1 MTTEQPVYLRTR
13 QILKL
18 LGIGRT
24 AWHNWVK
31 QGIAPAGIRLSPRVF
46 VWEKEAIENFLK
58 AAPRAG
64 KKQTATSQE
73 DEA

>member
-1 MTTEQPVYLRTR
+1 MMTDQPVYLRTR

-31 QGIAPAGIRLSPRVF
+31 QGKAPAGLRLSSRVF
-46 VWEKEAIENFLK
+46 VWEKKVIDAFLK
-58 AAPRAG
+58 AAPKVGA
-64 KKQTATSQE
+64 AE
-73 DEA
+73 

>member
-1 MTTEQPVYLRTR
+1 MSDQPVYLRTK

-31 QGIAPAGIRLSPRVF
+31 QGKAPAGIRLSPRVF
-46 VWEKEAIENFLK
+46 VWKKEDIEAFLK
-58 AAPRAG
+58 DSPKVG
-64 KKQTATSQE
+64 ATE
-73 DEA
+73 